1 MEVPMR
7 RRLALSLILAAG
19 AALAVPLAATAQAQQ
34 VDLASIAASGN
45 FEFRGRHVMW
55 KFTADGRVTADDS
68 RIAPLVLGG
77 SGEQFGIKKTGN
89 WRRVGNRLFITW
101 EGKGETAYTIA
112 PGHGRMVN
120 LVGDTTIEGTLDA
133 SGPPPSFAESP
144 SRAAPGV
151 TYPPSYRYQRVPGPR

>member
-1 MEVPMR
+1 MR

-19 AALAVPLAATAQAQQ
+19 AALAVQLAATAQAQQ
-34 VDLASIAASGN
+34 VDVAGIAASGN

-77 SGEQFGIKKTGN
+77 SGEQYGMKRSGT
-89 WRRVGNRLFITW
+89 WRRIGNRLFITW
-101 EGKGETAYTIA
+101 EGKGETAYTIV
-112 PGHGRMVN
+112 PGHGRMVK
-120 LVGDTTIEGTLDA
+120 LVGETTIEGTLDA

-144 SRAAPGV
+144 TRATPGV